1 MNAPGRLITLEG
13 GEGAGKSTQVALVVK
28 WLEARRRKVVQT
40 REPGG
45 SELAEAIREIV
56 LADWEEGVDANTE
69 LLLMFAAR
77 AAHMAGLIRPALAAG
92 NDVVC
97 DRFIDATWAYQG
109 AGRCIDSK
117 HLSALESLVLG
128 ELRPDLTLIFDVDPV
143 LGLRRARRRG
153 EVNRFE
159 QEASGFMNRV
169 RQSYLDRA
177 AAEPDRY
184 AVIDAG
190 QSLESVQLQVLNL
203 LEARLA

>member
-13 GEGAGKSTQVALVVK
+13 GEGAGKSTQVSLVVK

-56 LADWEEGVDANTE
+56 LADWAEGVDANTE

-109 AGRCIDSK
+109 AGRGIDSQY
-117 HLSALESLVLG
+117 LSALESLVLG
-128 ELRPDLTLIFDVDPV
+128 NLRPDLTLIFDVDPV
-143 LGLRRARRRG
+143 LGLKRARTRG

-177 AAEPDRY
+177 RAEPDRY

-190 QSLESVQLQVLNL
+190 QGLESVQLQVLNL